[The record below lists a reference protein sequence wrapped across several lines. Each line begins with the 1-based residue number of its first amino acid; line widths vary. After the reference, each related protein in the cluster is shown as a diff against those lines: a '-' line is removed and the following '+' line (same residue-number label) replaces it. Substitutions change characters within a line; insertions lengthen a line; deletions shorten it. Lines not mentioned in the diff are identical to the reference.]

1 MKHNLPKL
9 ALGRVDIVNRLA
21 ALLDPELFHILIQPL
36 NRPTEEYKALLD
48 YFESDRAI
56 KLGLKKQAPEPI
68 TELFGFPVFVSADLA
83 KGSDEWAMIAGHIEG
98 DTIHIDRAVFSR

>member
-1 MKHNLPKL
+1 MKQPTTKL

-48 YFESDRAI
+48 YYESDRNLKR
-56 KLGLKKQAPEPI
+56 KLAAAPVE
-68 TELFGFPVFVSADLA
+68 VSAMAAVIIIA
-83 KGSDEWAMIAGHIEG
+83 K
-98 DTIHIDRAVFSR
+98 R